1 MKKILYYLL
10 VFTCLIFT
18 ACNDWLDVQP
28 RTTFKQEKLFETEG
42 GFKDVLTGAY
52 IKLKEPALYGTELTM
67 TTIEYL
73 AQHWD
78 AKQLSKEA
86 ALKAYDYEDARVK
99 NTMSGIYVKLYNVIV
114 NVNSIL
120 ENIDAKKDIF
130 SKGMYELIKG
140 EALSIR
146 AYCHFDILRL
156 FGPVPS
162 GTTTAINLTYVKTV
176 SKDTYTL
183 SSYNQFTQF
192 ILDDLNQAE
201 NYLKRV
207 DPIIKYSIDDLNK
220 NVNSEDSYWAY
231 RKFNM
236 NYYAVLGLKARFYL
250 WTQDKTNAYEYAKKV
265 IDAKNEDG
273 TEKFSFTGFQEDDY
287 TFSSE
292 HIFSL
297 KTFDL
302 EHIWNSLFV
311 MSDLLYKSKTLI
323 ERDVFDNILTDIR
336 YKLWDETTSGSSFSL
351 ILKKYWQNAQVSD
364 ISKQEVIPLMRLSE
378 MYLIAIECGSL
389 SESNLLFK
397 KMSLF
402 RNNNPTDFTDETD
415 RLNRIIKEYRK
426 EFYGEGL
433 MFYTY
438 KRLNIKNILWTGEEA
453 SEKTYVVPL
462 PDTEIIKN

>member
-28 RTTFKQEKLFETEG
+28 RTTFKQDKMFETEG

-52 IKLKEPALYGTELTM
+52 IKLKENSLYGTNLTR
-67 TTIEYL
+67 TSIEHL

-78 AKQLSKEA
+78 APSQSTGAFLA
-86 ALKAYDYEDARVK
+86 VYDYENADVK
-99 NTMSGIYVKLYNVIV
+99 STMSRIYAKLYNVIV

-120 ENIDAKKDIF
+120 EHIDDKKDIF

-140 EALSIR
+140 EALGIR

-162 GTTTAINLTYVKTV
+162 GTTKAISLTYAKTV
-176 SKDTYTL
+176 SKNPYTL

-192 ILDDLNQAE
+192 ILDDLNKAE
-201 NYLKRV
+201 NYLKGV
-207 DPIIKYSIDDLNK
+207 DPIIKYSINDLNK
-220 NVNSEDSYWAY
+220 NINSEDSYWAY

-265 IDAKNEDG
+265 INAKNEDG
-273 TEKFSFTGFQEDDY
+273 TEKFSFTSFQKDDY

-302 EHIWNSLFV
+302 EHIWDPRFV
-311 MSDLLYKSKTLI
+311 ISDFLYKRKTLI

-336 YKLWDETTSGSSFSL
+336 YKLWNETSSGSSL
-351 ILKKYWQNAQVSD
+351 VLKKYWQNDQVSD
-364 ISKQEVIPLMRLSE
+364 ISKKEVIPLMRLSE

-397 KMSLF
+397 KMSEF
-402 RNNNPTDFTDETD
+402 RNNISPDFTDEAD
-415 RLNRIIKEYRK
+415 RLNTIIKEYRK

-438 KRLNIKNILWTGEEA
+438 KRLNIKNILWATEEA